1 MAAEN
6 HPLLPTYVWG
16 SQEPSAC
23 RQRLQHLG
31 YFSLCRKAVFY
42 TSTKQNKQTKKDE
55 KDKKKPYLGSQTKRK
70 LTHFGSLQ
78 CRYDLLCI
86 KASTLFEK
94 WIQIPITLPH
104 FIQKNFRGWKQLP
117 SARCTQWG
125 QGACRRAWQL
135 SEMCYQ
141 EQVLKCI
148 WLIFW
153 PVESP
158 PGWCITLWRGNWAG
172 KQEIPSIQAATSAE
186 HLEFEQCSLIW
197 AMLPAK
203 EEHIISIRFSGL
215 ALWYL
220 KLTFPYEKRISEN

>member
-94 WIQIPITLPH
+94 SQSKSPSHYLTSYR
-104 FIQKNFRGWKQLP
+104 KNSEGESSCPQHDAHNEDRGPADVLG
-117 SARCTQWG
+117 SC
-125 QGACRRAWQL
+125 
-135 SEMCYQ
+135 
-141 EQVLKCI
+141 LKCATKNKC
-148 WLIFW
+148 W
-153 PVESP
+153 SAS
-158 PGWCITLWRGNWAG
+158 GWFSDQWRAHLAG
-172 KQEIPSIQAATSAE
+172 V
-186 HLEFEQCSLIW
+186 
-197 AMLPAK
+197 
-203 EEHIISIRFSGL
+203 
-215 ALWYL
+215 
-220 KLTFPYEKRISEN
+220 